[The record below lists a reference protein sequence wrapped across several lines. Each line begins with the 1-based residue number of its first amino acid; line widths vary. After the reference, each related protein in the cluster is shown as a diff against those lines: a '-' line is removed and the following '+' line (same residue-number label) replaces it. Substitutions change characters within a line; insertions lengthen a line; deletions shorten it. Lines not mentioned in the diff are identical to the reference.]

1 MPKNQETIDITG
13 FLALFNSIYSLLI
26 NNRRIERL
34 LFIWGDPR
42 PPLSVVQEWLPSL
55 TSSQHSARSGR
66 QAAGCWVPVAALRAL
81 VAHPLPR
88 IGIYTAAALKSP
100 LRPSQSP
107 DGISTAILHRLNRRG
122 IISRTKKLVK
132 RFYGHH
138 TKSAPQRDSRSLG
151 GILCLLALAASVNFN
166 SRPCAKGDLGGFFYA
181 AAATLLPDWRRAADL
196 IYQQPLIASRPPQ
209 LRHSKSPQIS
219 GGFCC
224 NLGKIAHSRF
234 CLL

>member
-1 MPKNQETIDITG
+1 M
-13 FLALFNSIYSLLI
+13 LSLF
-26 NNRRIERL
+26 L
-34 LFIWGDPR
+34 LFKSSH
-42 PPLSVVQEWLPSL
+42 LASN
-55 TSSQHSARSGR
+55 SSQHSARSGCLATGS
-66 QAAGCWVPVAALRAL
+66 QVPVAALRAL

-107 DGISTAILHRLNRRG
+107 DGISIAILHRLNRRG

-166 SRPCAKGDLGGFFYA
+166 SRRCDSVARLEKGSGFNIPIALDSVKATA
-181 AAATLLPDWRRAADL
+181 APA
-196 IYQQPLIASRPPQ
+196 
-209 LRHSKSPQIS
+209 
-219 GGFCC
+219 
-224 NLGKIAHSRF
+224 
-234 CLL
+234 